1 MPSTWHRLHLSGDLP
16 PLLFQYTCTQQGYE
30 IYLTDLTYV
39 WTEQLFYKDIVKR
52 AEEEAATIDP
62 GEDPEQLKVLLEK
75 IGGALQRGKE
85 SIVLSSGTQT
95 DSLKLTTTT
104 KLPAPLKP
112 LRWPLKLSKEPLSAV
127 TTRLLIPILKEEA
140 ERESH
145 QRSLLSQI
153 KQKDYVLG
161 KLFDKIES
169 LGAEIGSVFPSAAG
183 LRTSRKGNTRSEAGR
198 FVKGIAPFDE
208 EAWLA
213 EVGSSDGSGL
223 GSNIFQE
230 ISESGK
236 LENLENINQQGEW
249 WRRLQRHPQTHTR
262 EVIPLEAEEVAPSPK
277 KQAIIAQSQHRDE
290 EGESMADSD
299 YDEFEVCQTSTL
311 GRTFDSMINLLC
323 SDKKHLLI
331 SSVKMPEK
339 QLPRQDQR
347 LKRRVHLQHMH
358 QKQTK
363 LQHQI
368 PTLDLSLNLP
378 LHLAIAVSPESHL
391 GLSLLRQLHLHLRSV
406 KLRRSQNSGWV

>member
-1 MPSTWHRLHLSGDLP
+1 LSGDLP

-30 IYLTDLTYV
+30 IFLTDLTYI

-75 IGGALQRGKE
+75 IGEALQKGQE

-112 LRWPLKLSKEPLSAV
+112 LKWPLKLSKEPLSAV
-127 TTRLLIPILKEEA
+127 TTRLLIPMLEEEA
-140 ERESH
+140 ERESR

-169 LGAEIGSVFPSAAG
+169 LGAELGSVFPSAAG
-183 LRTSRKGNTRSEAGR
+183 SRTSRKGNTRSEAGK

-213 EVGSSDGSGL
+213 EVRSSDGSGL

-249 WRRLQRHPQTHTR
+249 WCRLRRHPQTHTR
-262 EVIPLEAEEVAPSPK
+262 KAIPLEAEEVATSPK
-277 KQAIIAQSQHRDE
+277 KQAIIAQLQHQDE

-299 YDEFEVCQTSTL
+299 HDEFEVCQISTL
-311 GRTFDSMINLLC
+311 GRTLNSMINLLY

-331 SSVKMPEK
+331 SSVNMPEK
-339 QLPRQDQR
+339 QLPRQDQK
-347 LKRRVHLQHMH
+347 LKRRVHLQHVH
-358 QKQTK
+358 QRQTK

-378 LHLAIAVSPESHL
+378 LHLAIAVFQEFHL
-391 GLSLLRQLHLHLRSV
+391 SLSLLHQLHFHLRSV
-406 KLRRSQNSGWV
+406 KLRSQKAGWV